1 MEPVIGEYDDP
12 FNQSQ
17 GLLTIPFSRQGNAL
31 IYGATGGGKAT
42 LLNTML
48 VCLLRSYSAEQ
59 LNVYIVDMGE
69 ETLRVFADAPQVG
82 DVLLSDDDEKIFGLF
97 KLLQNEITVRKKRFT
112 EGDGS
117 YASYCRNSGEIVPQI
132 LVIIRNYSAFA
143 EQFEALDERLIQ
155 ITRNAANTAPISW

>member
-82 DVLLSDDDEKIFGLF
+82 DEMCIRDRRRPAQEMIAGRETNVIFTYL
-97 KLLQNEITVRKKRFT
+97 KDT
-112 EGDGS
+112 
-117 YASYCRNSGEIVPQI
+117 
-132 LVIIRNYSAFA
+132 
-143 EQFEALDERLIQ
+143 
-155 ITRNAANTAPISW
+155 